1 MGKTIRI
8 VTHNLNGRTVGT
20 IVEMTGLDGAATLQE
35 AIDMGFVQGKK
46 ELLMGQ
52 ISGVMK
58 AALDGVKRDGDGR
71 KIDGYLSINAWPKGR
86 IADVTDEVAKSD
98 IKVAL
103 RARMLKEFK
112 VNPSNFTI
120 VVEGSTGTFAIQ
132 SITTGETLGV
142 IHLGEDV
149 LMNGSD
155 LAMGEGDGVSW
166 TVPETGASGTVA
178 PEFVTSDIGRI
189 TIARDGLRELF
200 DAANDGKAVAF
211 TVRIGGRKA
220 VKSAEMKYVG

>member
-1 MGKTIRI
+1 
-8 VTHNLNGRTVGT
+8 
-20 IVEMTGLDGAATLQE
+20 
-35 AIDMGFVQGKK
+35 
-46 ELLMGQ
+46 
-52 ISGVMK
+52 MK

-149 LMNGSD
+149 LMNGND

-166 TVPETGASGTVA
+166 TVPVTGASGTVA